1 MHPLKSKY
9 TALRTQ
15 DGDSFFFLG
24 FLLLPFLSISH
35 TPRDKP
41 LPLPSELTR
50 CSQHLSIIFSWRKY
64 TCIVYVFFVFML
76 SWCHFF
82 PSFLS
87 VRVSITP
94 TLACSPYPVSSR
106 PARRILMYEKK
117 KSRGNKKKMPGLV
130 KGPI

>member
-64 TCIVYVFFVFML
+64 TCIVYVF
-76 SWCHFF
+76 SCCHGVNSSLPSF
-82 PSFLS
+82 PSECPSLPPSLVHPILS
-87 VRVSITP
+87 HPVPPGESSCMRKKNQEGIRKKCQVSLRVRYK
-94 TLACSPYPVSSR
+94 L
-106 PARRILMYEKK
+106 
-117 KSRGNKKKMPGLV
+117 
-130 KGPI
+130 